1 MDTNYHSFLCINY
14 FNIESVHYIV
24 IFRTCTIEE
33 VCHTCKLILM
43 MRNDKCDLAFFLKK
57 RSIYSILAA
66 IKNILTDCIITDK
79 EWRKKIFL
87 RKKYF
92 YRLRTKIYDIHLSYI
107 LLLFYTII
115 VLNFIRFNLQVPL
128 RKRSNNCETQITIF
142 LTLLPRLF
150 ILSIL
155 RDEITLPVKLTSSYT
170 LNARYSCASA
180 SISMRGKYEP
190 K

>member
-1 MDTNYHSFLCINY
+1 MTS
-14 FNIESVHYIV
+14 
-24 IFRTCTIEE
+24 
-33 VCHTCKLILM
+33 
-43 MRNDKCDLAFFLKK
+43 DLTFFLKK
-57 RSIYSILAA
+57 RNIYSILAS

-79 EWRKKIFL
+79 KWRKNILTEKIFL
-87 RKKYF
+87 
-92 YRLRTKIYDIHLSYI
+92 LRIKIYDIHLSYI

-115 VLNFIRFNLQVPL
+115 VLNFIRFNLHVPL
-128 RKRSNNCETQITIF
+128 RSNNCETQITIF

-155 RDEITLPVKLTSSYT
+155 RDGIALPVKLTLSYT
-170 LNARYSCASA
+170 LNARYSCTSA